1 MTRLTKRPSASTPLD
16 RTALSGDTSAP
27 IIPASC
33 DAAREGEAP
42 VRLPLRLAVV
52 VVWTG
57 LAAGVV
63 ATPLLAASDAATGSP
78 GAAPAPTPQDNAP
91 PVAPGPVAV
100 KDGIATISKPDI
112 VWDPTVAMYR
122 IDLSFPVG
130 PKPAG
135 PVMTGDSPAAIRLD
149 TLYASG
155 QAAGNFGDLYDDR
168 DDGHSLMAAGLFP
181 QMARTRYDDSARG
194 FDRGLNA
201 SLLFGTPTIGNAS
214 LAITAGPFW
223 RSLPRAALVDPKQV
237 QALYQEYVSNQ
248 IYVYPEHRDHDP
260 DHGDVYPANTP
271 YYLIS
276 QGSSGSDRP
285 ILQAVAAILA
295 AFRPQVKSFLVGH
308 GLLAPTVQWIFRV
321 SQDGVKTNSTYL
333 SGKAHPTV
341 FNGSSLNVLE
351 MVNRANQLTVA
362 DVPPMVSIKV
372 TEESEGG
379 AAADTSLPAT
389 GDRLFDTPSA
399 VARVIRSTSFQ
410 KRLVVDAG
418 DTVDPGGQP
427 LTFRWVVLNGKA
439 DIHLLDDSGSKAEIV
454 VPWQERQPMIWQPS
468 LTSDRVDI
476 GVFASHGTYWSAP
489 AFISLEFPGNER
501 RSYRPDGQIAQI
513 DYEDPALSKLYVDPL
528 LFPAR
533 QWRDAFLYDASGN
546 FIGWNRVQNHAISR
560 FTRDG
565 ARATDV
571 DARGRPVRAEVI
583 RYKLARS
590 PSGLPM
596 VVEEPT
602 GRIVTYR
609 YSGAA
614 DTIGRRVGN

>member
-1 MTRLTKRPSASTPLD
+1 MIERAFAARLP
-16 RTALSGDTSAP
+16 AL
-27 IIPASC
+27 IISASC

-42 VRLPLRLAVV
+42 VRLLLRLAVV
-52 VVWTG
+52 IVWTG
-57 LAAGVV
+57 LAAGVI
-63 ATPLLAASDAATGSP
+63 ATPLLAASDAASGSS
-78 GAAPAPTPQDNAP
+78 GSAPAPTPQDSGP
-91 PVAPGPVAV
+91 PVAPGPVAI
-100 KDGIATISKPDI
+100 KDGIATISRPDV
-112 VWDPTVAMYR
+112 VWDPTVAMNR
-122 IDLSFPVG
+122 IDLRFPIG

-135 PVMTGDSPAAIRLD
+135 PVMTGDNPAATRLD
-149 TLYASG
+149 ALYKTG
-155 QAAGNFGDLYDDR
+155 QAAGNFGDIYDDR
-168 DDGHSLMAAGLFP
+168 DGGHSSMPANLFP
-181 QMARTRYDDSARG
+181 QMARTRYDDSTRG
-194 FDRGLNA
+194 FERGLNA
-201 SLLFGTPTIGNAS
+201 SLLFETPTIGNAS
-214 LAITAGPFW
+214 LAITGGPFW
-223 RSLPRAALVDPKQV
+223 RSLPRAALTEPKQV
-237 QALYQEYVSNQ
+237 QALYREYVSNQ

-260 DHGDVYPANTP
+260 DNGDTYPANTP

-276 QGSSGSDRP
+276 QGSSGSDQP

-295 AFRPQVKSFLVGH
+295 AFRPEVKSFLVSH

-341 FNGSSLNVLE
+341 FNGASLNVLE
-351 MVNRANQLTVA
+351 MINRANQLTIA

-379 AAADTSLPAT
+379 AAADTSLPIA

-418 DTVDPGGQP
+418 DTVDPGDQP

-439 DIHLLDDSGSKAEIV
+439 DIHLLDDNGSKAEIV
-454 VPWQERQPMIWQPS
+454 IPWQERQPEIWQPA

-501 RSYRPDGQIAQI
+501 RSYRPDGQIAEI
-513 DYEDPALSKLYVDPL
+513 DYEDPVLSRLYVDPL

-533 QWRDAFLYDASGN
+533 QWRDTFLYDGSGN

-565 ARATDV
+565 ARATDL

-583 RYKLARS
+583 RYGLVRS
-590 PSGLPM
+590 PSGLP
-596 VVEEPT
+596 VVEEQPT
-602 GRIVTYR
+602 DRYVTYR

-614 DTIGRRVGN
+614 DMVGEPTKN